1 MSLGLADAQTARKT
15 ESMRVAMLA
24 SFPVAGENPA
34 GGPQV
39 AVGRLVQELLKRDVE
54 VIIVAPDPLRTG
66 AGMREIDGGGTLITV
81 PTAARWN
88 LARNL
93 RPWRRGAR
101 SAVERLGADILH
113 GQSLIPGGIAAA
125 GIDGRPRVVTAR
137 GNMRA
142 DTLAR
147 YRGMGA
153 AARARRRD
161 RLARI
166 AVERADAIVGVN
178 PEWAVNVPERP
189 KRFVYIPN
197 IVDAE
202 FFDRPRTPEPGRV
215 LFAGGTRQIKGWPLL
230 AEAWPGVLES
240 IPGATLNAVGWP
252 PGEIPPGIP
261 PELRQSVVADSALS
275 SSDLADRMARAA
287 VLVIPSEFE
296 VSPIVLAEA
305 WAMGLPV
312 VAARVGG
319 VPALA
324 TGAAILVERDV
335 EALRDGLVAALSGG
349 EEIDSLVA
357 AGRRRADAHRADAV
371 ATAHIS
377 LYEELRQ
384 ADR

>member
-1 MSLGLADAQTARKT
+1 MP
-15 ESMRVAMLA
+15 ESGRRAESVRVAMLA
-24 SFPVAGENPA
+24 SFPVPGENPA

-66 AGMREIDGGGTLITV
+66 RGMVELDGGGTLVTV
-81 PTAARWN
+81 PTSERWN
-88 LARNL
+88 LARSL

-101 SAVERLGADILH
+101 NAVERLGADILH

-147 YRGMGA
+147 YHGLGA
-153 AARARRRD
+153 AIRARQRD
-161 RLARI
+161 RLARM
-166 AVERADAIVGVN
+166 AVEHTDVIVGVN
-178 PEWAVNVPERP
+178 PEWAVNLPQRP

-202 FFDRPRTPEPGRV
+202 FFDRKRTPEPGRV
-215 LFAGGTRQIKGWPLL
+215 LFAGGTRQIKGWSLL
-230 AEAWPGVLES
+230 AEAWPRVVES
-240 IPGATLNAVGWP
+240 IPDVTLNAVGWP
-252 PGEIPPGIP
+252 SGEVPSGIP
-261 PELRQSVVADSALS
+261 TELRQTVVVDSALS
-275 SSDLADRMARAA
+275 SSELADRMGRAA

-324 TGAAILVERDV
+324 TGAAVLVERDV
-335 EALRDGLVAALSGG
+335 EALCKGLLAALSGG
-349 EEIDSLVA
+349 EAIDRLVEE
-357 AGRRRADAHRADAV
+357 GRRRADAHRAGAV
-371 ATAHIS
+371 ATAHIA

-384 ADR
+384 AGR

>member
-1 MSLGLADAQTARKT
+1 MLAD
-15 ESMRVAMLA
+15 
-24 SFPVAGENPA
+24 FPLPGEKPA

-54 VIIVAPDPLRTG
+54 VVVVAPDPLRG
-66 AGMREIDGGGTLITV
+66 SREIAELDGGGTLVTV
-81 PTAARWN
+81 PTARRWN

-101 SAVERLGADILH
+101 DAVERFGADILH

-147 YRGMGA
+147 YHGVSA
-153 AARARRRD
+153 AVRARQRD

-166 AVERADAIVGVN
+166 AVEYTDVIVGVN
-178 PEWAVNVPERP
+178 PEWVVNVPRRP

-202 FFDRPRTPEPGRV
+202 FFDRKRTPEPGRV

-230 AEAWPGVLES
+230 AEAWPDVVQA
-240 IPGATLNAVGWP
+240 IPGATLNAIGWP
-252 PGEIPPGIP
+252 SGEVPPGIAP
-261 PELRQSVVADSALS
+261 DLRRTLVVESALS
-275 SSDLADRMARAA
+275 SSELADRMGRAA

-305 WAMGLPV
+305 WAMRLPV

-324 TGAAILVERDV
+324 TDAAVLVDREV
-335 EALRDGLVAALSGG
+335 EALSKGLVAALSGG
-349 EEIDSLVA
+349 EEIDRLVA
-357 AGRRRADAHRADAV
+357 AGRRLAGAHRADAV
-371 ATAHIS
+371 ASAHIS

-384 ADR
+384 ANR

>member
-1 MSLGLADAQTARKT
+1 
-15 ESMRVAMLA
+15 MRVAMLA
-24 SFPVAGENPA
+24 DFPAPGENPA

-54 VIIVAPDPLRTG
+54 VIVIAPSPQRTG
-66 AGMREIDGGGTLITV
+66 RGITEIAGGGTLVTV
-81 PTAARWN
+81 PTAKRWN

-101 SAVERLGADILH
+101 EAVESLGADILH
-113 GQSLIPGGIAAA
+113 GQSLIPGGIAAV
-125 GIDGRPRVVTAR
+125 GIEGRPRVVTAR

-147 YRGMGA
+147 YSGVGA
-153 AARARRRD
+153 AARARQRD

-166 AVERADAIVGVN
+166 AVEHADVIVGVN
-178 PEWAVNVPERP
+178 PGWAVNVPQPP

-202 FFDRPRTPEPGRV
+202 FFDRPRNPEPGRV
-215 LFAGGTRQIKGWPLL
+215 LFAGGTRQIKGWSLL
-230 AEAWPGVLES
+230 AETWPRVVEA
-240 IPGATLNAVGWP
+240 IPNATLNAVGWP
-252 PGEIPPGIP
+252 SRQTPAEIPA
-261 PELRQSVVADSALS
+261 ELRRTVITDNALS

-296 VSPIVLAEA
+296 VSPIVLGEA

-324 TGAAILVERDV
+324 EGAAVLVERDV
-335 EALRDGLVAALSGG
+335 ESLRDGLVAGLSGG
-349 EEIDSLVA
+349 DEIDNSVA
-357 AGRRRADAHRADAV
+357 EGRRRASAHRADAV

-384 ADR
+384 AGR

>member
-1 MSLGLADAQTARKT
+1 
-15 ESMRVAMLA
+15 
-24 SFPVAGENPA
+24 
-34 GGPQV
+34 
-39 AVGRLVQELLKRDVE
+39 VQELLKRDVE
-54 VIIVAPDPLRTG
+54 VVIVAPGPLR
-66 AGMREIDGGGTLITV
+66 AGRDFVELDGGATLVTV
-81 PTAARWN
+81 PTGERWN
-88 LARNL
+88 LARSL

-101 SAVERLGADILH
+101 EAVARLGADVLH

-125 GIDGRPRVVTAR
+125 GIDGWPRVVTAH

-142 DTLAR
+142 DTLGR
-147 YRGMGA
+147 YRGVGA
-153 AARARRRD
+153 AARARQRD

-166 AVERADAIVGVN
+166 AVEHADVVVGVN
-178 PEWAVNVPERP
+178 PEWTVNVPERP

-202 FFDRPRTPEPGRV
+202 FFDRPRRPEPSRV
-215 LFAGGTRQIKGWPLL
+215 LFAGGTRQIKGWSLL
-230 AEAWPGVLES
+230 VEAWPRVFES
-240 IPGATLNAVGWP
+240 IPDATLNAVGWP

-261 PELRQSVVADSALS
+261 TELRRTVVVDSALS

-312 VAARVGG
+312 VATRVGG

-324 TGAAILVERDV
+324 TGAAVLVERDV
-335 EALRDGLVAALSGG
+335 ESLGEGLVAALLGGG
-349 EEIDSLVA
+349 EIDDLVVEGRLR
-357 AGRRRADAHRADAV
+357 AGAHRADTV

-384 ADR
+384 AGQ